1 MVRNWLIFASVVF
14 GVGFS
19 LSLPITRQVKNSALI
34 GLVTIPASAAG
45 AFVVS
50 RQRQQEVFAVLETE
64 IKVLEQQKDALKRSL
79 QTLSTYQEAVEAT
92 YAEKQ
97 RELEAQI
104 QQLQAQ
110 LDEGEQ
116 QKQSAQREFT
126 ALEEK
131 QKTLRLDISELQEI
145 RETLEQHKQS
155 LEQAIAE
162 LENQQHSAENAL
174 EALAGRR
181 IALDAQI
188 QQLQAQVRA
197 DEQQKQALQQELQVL
212 GGQWQTVQANLAL
225 LQQDVETLEQ
235 QKQVLEQ
242 AVMSDRQQAQLAET
256 RIEELGGEAS
266 QLQAQIKA
274 GSQQKQA
281 LQQELM
287 ALEARKQSLTKVVDR
302 LTAKVQNLRTQEA
315 TLNTSLSALTTEQ
328 QALDSQLKTREQE
341 QRAIQ
346 QELSDLETHRQ
357 ALSSMVDVLERQ
369 LQELRT
375 QKQQVSDSLNQQSEE
390 RQKVDIDLSQLRSQ
404 LQIDRQQY
412 DTLTQELEAL
422 RKQEE
427 QLQEQI
433 STLTQE
439 QGMLLSQRDEWVEE
453 LQQHR
458 QQHDTLTQ
466 RLGALREQESL
477 LQEQISTLTQERE
490 TLLVQRNNLD
500 EECRQLQAQIQSA
513 QVQQSQYGALRIDSP
528 SPTYVVSESL
538 IDTPHATEH
547 QIDPPEPAPALSVES
562 IVAPVASAK
571 TFRPLIRAIDFRLV
585 DSEHTEWLW
594 EEVLVPRWHYRPFL
608 GSIYLPREDTDEVW
622 GTETILTIVGDNL
635 KRLGENNLNCDR
647 IYDRFGDEN
656 HLYWL
661 KILTFAMS
669 DYAYYMESEGGFWRG
684 LCDRLELSYQSDNA
698 IPVTTLKKL
707 AEDGIELLKLPKAVE
722 GYPIVSTLWLQSG
735 IPCRNLHHFADLVAD
750 LGDELNWRQ
759 IQNTDAAALAR
770 KLLNTCQSRYPGR
783 TVLQRFLDYSCQPD
797 TEPVSG
803 ELLQSIASVAIA
815 LQDYNQQPDILLNP
829 AQRQEFFVEKVPQ
842 FKFFLRDWDALVQ
855 VLSPD
860 RPIRSRRS
868 PGQKSL
874 ALRLDLE
881 DFIIELVLPE
891 QTLRNAD
898 WPAGICQIPA
908 AGWQGEIDASGQI
921 EIEEYTQTISQ
932 ISESWDWQLLDE
944 QGNCLHS
951 WYLEGIMPDFPCL
964 VFDAW
969 TGDRLLPNPALTD
982 CQEIFCFVPT
992 ETTIEFT
999 GSVERAEESPIPC
1012 SIQRWQGKRLRLTGQ
1027 AGQLEFQFGSATST
1041 LGWTMA
1047 PTLPSLRG
1055 LNLPGQAAY
1064 LEPPTLWYPPH
1075 TEALALSL
1083 TLEER
1088 GREDAA
1094 PTIQQT
1100 VTLEKND
1107 RWFEIPLREWLKSS
1121 GQYTI
1126 HLSSSAGL
1134 NWSQDFEVQ
1143 AAYQVTAED
1152 ILALPAV
1159 QVTDHQGLAT
1169 DLPLRVAE
1177 SSQFWAT
1184 TISIAGLWPLEPLK
1198 LLLSNGEHPIS
1209 QSRSADKT
1217 GQLTLE
1223 LSTLHDLLPTSNQYF
1238 LDYQRSGQAQQPL
1251 VQLVKEIPLSWT
1263 WGDRTLDLTG
1273 LKTDRAYH
1281 LIGWNLLTP
1290 QHPSL
1295 EIPVPNGTSATVNLD
1310 VPPGIY
1316 YWQLA
1321 ISKQPSAEIGW
1332 WCDNDRD
1339 DFQIAPE
1346 TDEDLANYYY
1356 AILDNALIDE
1366 FQRAASKLSWDE
1378 KWIEAITA
1386 SLAAGNHHF
1395 PNWLNAEALLAK
1407 LRSMINPVHGQQYTI
1422 STARSK
1428 RRDFEKKLQEK
1439 VAQENLWQLILG
1451 FQAHPDPNER
1461 NLAFITLSDR
1471 ERAHAYLKQ
1480 IADFKW
1486 LSRETVTLETV
1497 DQEVDD
1503 S

>member
-1 MVRNWLIFASVVF
+1 MVRNWLVFASVAF

-64 IKVLEQQKDALKRSL
+64 IKALEQQKDALKRSL
-79 QTLSTYQEAVEAT
+79 QTLSNYQEATEAT

-97 RELEAQI
+97 GELEAQI
-104 QQLQAQ
+104 QQLQTQ
-110 LDEGEQ
+110 LDIGEQ
-116 QKQSAQREFT
+116 QKQTFQQDLT

-131 QKTLRLDISELQEI
+131 KQVLQLDISSLQKDS
-145 RETLEQHKQS
+145 ETLEQHKQS
-155 LEQAIAE
+155 LDQAIAE
-162 LENQQHSAENAL
+162 LGSQQRSAENGL
-174 EALAGRR
+174 EELASTLAGRR

-188 QQLQAQVRA
+188 QQLRTQASA
-197 DEQQKQALQQELQVL
+197 DEQQKQTLQQELQVL
-212 GGQWQTVQANLAL
+212 DGQRQTVQFNLAL

-235 QKQVLEQ
+235 QKQALEQ
-242 AVMSDRQQAQLAET
+242 AVISNRQQEQLAGT
-256 RIEELGGEAS
+256 RLEELSGQEV
-266 QLQAQIKA
+266 QLQDEIKA

-281 LQQELM
+281 LQQDLM
-287 ALEARKQSLTKVVDR
+287 ALEARKQSLTEVVDR
-302 LTAKVQNLRTQEA
+302 LTAKVQNLRTQET
-315 TLNTSLSALTTEQ
+315 TLNTSLSAFTTEQ

-341 QRAIQ
+341 KQAIQ

-357 ALSSMVDVLERQ
+357 TLRSIADVLERQ

-390 RQKVDIDLSQLRSQ
+390 QQRVEIDLSQLRSQ

-439 QGMLLSQRDEWVEE
+439 
-453 LQQHR
+453 
-458 QQHDTLTQ
+458 
-466 RLGALREQESL
+466 
-477 LQEQISTLTQERE
+477 RE

-513 QVQQSQYGALRIDSP
+513 QVQQSQYRALRIDSP

-538 IDTPHATEH
+538 ADAPYATDN

-842 FKFFLRDWDALVQ
+842 FKFFLRDWEALVQ

-982 CQEIFCFVPT
+982 CQEIFCFVPPG
-992 ETTIEFT
+992 TTIGFT
-999 GSVERAEESPIPC
+999 ELVELAEESLISC

-1027 AGQLEFQFGSATST
+1027 AGQLEFQFGDRPFTLDWMVAATVPK
-1041 LGWTMA
+1041 LQG
-1047 PTLPSLRG
+1047 LR
-1055 LNLPGQAAY
+1055 LPGQNKY
-1064 LEPPTLWYPPH
+1064 LEVPTLWYPPQG
-1075 TEALALSL
+1075 ESLALTLTIQEQLVADNLGQQTIPVPKQHQWFPIALNQWIHDPGRYSL
-1083 TLEER
+1083 NLTALGEEWSEAFEVLSPYQVTTDDIR
-1088 GREDAA
+1088 NL
-1094 PTIQQT
+1094 PTIQVTNSRGNPIPLPLT
-1100 VTLEKND
+1100 VTQSD
-1107 RWFEIPLREWLKSS
+1107 
-1121 GQYTI
+1121 
-1126 HLSSSAGL
+1126 
-1134 NWSQDFEVQ
+1134 
-1143 AAYQVTAED
+1143 
-1152 ILALPAV
+1152 
-1159 QVTDHQGLAT
+1159 
-1169 DLPLRVAE
+1169 
-1177 SSQFWAT
+1177 QFWT
-1184 TISIAGLWPLEPLK
+1184 TTLCITGLWTLEPIK
-1198 LLLSNGEHPIS
+1198 LLLSDGQN
-1209 QSRSADKT
+1209 QVSRPVQADKS
-1217 GQLTLE
+1217 GQLKLE
-1223 LSTLHDLLPTSNQYF
+1223 LSTLYDLLPSANQYF
-1238 LDYQRSGQAQQPL
+1238 LDYQRSGQPKQPL
-1251 VQLVKEIPLSWT
+1251 VQLVEEIPLSWT

-1273 LKTDRAYH
+1273 LKADRTYH

-1310 VPPGIY
+1310 ITPGIY
-1316 YWQLA
+1316 YWQL
-1321 ISKQPSAEIGW
+1321 STSEQSPKEIGW
-1332 WCDNDRD
+1332 QCSSH
-1339 DFQIAPE
+1339 QHELPVATE
-1346 TDEDLANYYY
+1346 ADENLENYCYT
-1356 AILDNALIDE
+1356 ILDHALLSE
-1366 FQRAASKLSWDE
+1366 FQRPASKLSWDE
-1378 KWIEAITA
+1378 KWIQVITA
-1386 SLAAGNHHF
+1386 SLATGNHHF
-1395 PNWLNAEALLAK
+1395 PDWLNAEALLAK
-1407 LRSMINPVHGQQYTI
+1407 LRSILNPLHGQQYI
-1422 STARSK
+1422 ICTAKSK

-1451 FQAHPDPNER
+1451 FQSHPSPDKR
-1461 NLAFITLSDR
+1461 NLAFITLTDR
-1471 ERAHAYLKQ
+1471 EIAHPYLKQ